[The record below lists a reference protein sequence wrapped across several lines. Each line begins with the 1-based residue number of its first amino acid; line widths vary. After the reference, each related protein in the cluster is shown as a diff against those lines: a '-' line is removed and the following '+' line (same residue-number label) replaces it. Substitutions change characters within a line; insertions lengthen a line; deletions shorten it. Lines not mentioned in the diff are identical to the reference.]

1 MKVKGFLL
9 VNQAGSDT
17 KFLKTA
23 PSVQRGELAIPITLE
38 IPDALF
44 FPPLLP
50 TVEVTIDESVLP
62 QIRAVNEHC
71 EALQEA
77 GVKIRLVDAKEGSR

>member
-9 VNQAGSDT
+9 VVSTGTDT

-23 PSVQRGELAIPITLE
+23 PRPMSGEVCIPVALD

-44 FPPLLP
+44 YPPKMP

-62 QIRAVNEHC
+62 QIRAINEHV
-71 EALQEA
+71 EGLQDA
-77 GVKIRLVDAKEGSR
+77 GVRVRLVNGADPA